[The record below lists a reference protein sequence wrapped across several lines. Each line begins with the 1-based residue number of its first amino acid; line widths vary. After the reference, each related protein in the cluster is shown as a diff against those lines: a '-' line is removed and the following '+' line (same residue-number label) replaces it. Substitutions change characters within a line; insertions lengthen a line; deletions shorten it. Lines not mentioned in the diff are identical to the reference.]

1 MRIVF
6 VIPIIAILVTLVAVA
21 IAALSRHKK
30 AGSTELRLLGEIG
43 RVDRTLDPEGT
54 VLFSG
59 ELWRARS
66 NNGVTIPSRAR
77 VRVIGFQ
84 DHIVLVKVCE

>member
-1 MRIVF
+1 MSVVF
-6 VIPIIAILVTLVAVA
+6 VIPIIAIMVTLVAIV

-30 AGSTELRLLGEIG
+30 AGSRDLRLLGEIG
-43 RVDRTLDPEGT
+43 RVDTTLDPEGT
-54 VLFSG
+54 VLLSG

-66 NNGVTIPSRAR
+66 DNGATILYRSR

-84 DHIVLVKVCE
+84 DHLVLVKVCD

>member
-30 AGSTELRLLGEIG
+30 AGSRDLRLLGEIG
-43 RVDRTLDPEGT
+43 RVDTTLDPEGT
-54 VLFSG
+54 VILSG

-66 NNGVTIPSRAR
+66 NNGDTILSRAR
-77 VRVIGFQ
+77 IRVIGFQ